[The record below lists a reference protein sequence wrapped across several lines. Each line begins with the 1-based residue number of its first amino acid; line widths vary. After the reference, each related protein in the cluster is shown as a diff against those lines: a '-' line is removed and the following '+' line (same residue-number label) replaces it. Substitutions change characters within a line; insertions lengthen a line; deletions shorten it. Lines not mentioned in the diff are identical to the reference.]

1 MDFYR
6 RQQQNVVGRQEC
18 FHCKFRWTRTM
29 AEYLDS
35 KYLLSEFVGNRD
47 TRGTGLPADATTPRA
62 LLIELTSMPTPMAF
76 QQILVAASLQRK
88 FVERPWC
95 LEEAKHNGLA
105 AETLAQIKF
114 FGNLRVSIVGW
125 TADGWSA
132 DEETMHC
139 TDEKCQTNLV
149 YKVFCGDAQIMSYD
163 MSFDETHYSNLDCIN
178 EICED
183 K

>member
-1 MDFYR
+1 
-6 RQQQNVVGRQEC
+6 
-18 FHCKFRWTRTM
+18 M

-76 QQILVAASLQRK
+76 QQILVAASLHRK
-88 FVERPWC
+88 FVERPLC
-95 LEEAKHNGLA
+95 LAEAKHNGLA

-114 FGNLRVSIVGW
+114 LGNLRVSIVGP
-125 TADGWSA
+125 GWQEV

-139 TDEKCQTNLV
+139 TDEKCLTNLV
-149 YKVFCGDAQIMSYD
+149 YKVFCGDAQIMSYA
-163 MSFDETHYSNLDCIN
+163 MSFGETHYRVLDCID
-178 EICED
+178 ESCED
-183 K
+183 KWN